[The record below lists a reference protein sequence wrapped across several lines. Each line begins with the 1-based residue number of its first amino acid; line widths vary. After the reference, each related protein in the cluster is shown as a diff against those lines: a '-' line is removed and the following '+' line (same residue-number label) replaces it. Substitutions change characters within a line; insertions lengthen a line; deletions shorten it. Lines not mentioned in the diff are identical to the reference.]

1 VTNPGNYVLAAFFI
15 GMAVPLGMIAVA
27 MIEDD
32 PRPPGFRRLVLIV
45 LALLMLGAWLS
56 KAHAHG
62 PWPWACCADNDCD
75 EIDARFVREYPE
87 DDTIRIAI
95 PPGGHKLWGPEQT
108 TTRRVTLHR
117 SQLKKPVTGEW
128 GLCIKPYTFEFLC
141 AFPPMVS
148 G

>member
-1 VTNPGNYVLAAFFI
+1 VKNTWHSGLAA
-15 GMAVPLGMIAVA
+15 
-27 MIEDD
+27 
-32 PRPPGFRRLVLIV
+32 
-45 LALLMLGAWLS
+45 LALWLIAS
-56 KAHAHG
+56 PAHAHG

-75 EIDARFVREYPE
+75 EIDARFVKEYPE

-95 PPGGHKLWGPEQT
+95 PPGGHKLWTREQT
-108 TTRRVTLHR
+108 TIWRVTLHR